1 MDALTPRE
9 IVQALD
15 KYIVGQDNAS
25 ETSGGESPC
34 AIVGVGNNCRRSC
47 ATKWPRRTSL

>member
-15 KYIVGQDNAS
+15 KYIVGQDNAKRAVAL
-25 ETSGGESPC
+25 PC
-34 AIVGVGNNCRRSC
+34 AIVGAGNNCRRSC